1 MEILRGGVFTLS
13 PCCGEFGRCVTGC
26 GQWDDVANGS
36 GWGLMPQLISVF
48 KAIHLVPRL
57 RPPWG
62 LTTSPR
68 QVYAG
73 LSHMYPAPGPSHTD
87 RLTAG
92 AANTPD
98 LNCISFFVKQR
109 TRLIET
115 TFCSF

>member
-92 AANTPD
+92 AANT
-98 LNCISFFVKQR
+98 LN
-109 TRLIET
+109 
-115 TFCSF
+115 